1 MLAVGS
7 GRPPSMP
14 EALED
19 RGGLDGPLAQGGSG
33 PATTAPFP
41 SLGVVTGG
49 DPGRGAGAPAVGA
62 RVCARWWCR
71 HPGRLGGRTA
81 AWSVAPAEVASCRL
95 GVGPAGRP

>member
-19 RGGLDGPLAQGGSG
+19 RGGLDGPLAQGGPG

-41 SLGVVTGG
+41 PL
-49 DPGRGAGAPAVGA
+49 
-62 RVCARWWCR
+62 
-71 HPGRLGGRTA
+71 
-81 AWSVAPAEVASCRL
+81 AW
-95 GVGPAGRP
+95 